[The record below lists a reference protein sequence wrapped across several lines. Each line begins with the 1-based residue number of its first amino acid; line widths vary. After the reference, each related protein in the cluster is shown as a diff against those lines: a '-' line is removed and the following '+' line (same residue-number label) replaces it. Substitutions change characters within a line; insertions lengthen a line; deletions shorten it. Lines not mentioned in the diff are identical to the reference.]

1 MHALQLP
8 YGRDAPPCSSNG
20 ANAAELFHRADAA
33 RRTVTVALHLY
44 GGATPSCKSSKSI
57 AAVPRHGAS
66 SARTVTREH
75 LHRTLS
81 HCCTPVA
88 LFRRAVQRG
97 GARPPC
103 CYCTKFTYP
112 GRGPVAAGSHSG
124 HSGGPATAG
133 HTGHV
138 KKIWYGSNTAVELH
152 RAALHGG
159 ATPPG
164 CNSVAMCGGDAPS

>member
-1 MHALQLP
+1 VHALQLP

-44 GGATPSCKSSKSI
+44 GGATPSCRSIRSI
-57 AAVPRHGAS
+57 AAVPHHGAS

-81 HCCTPVA
+81 HWCTPVA
-88 LFRRAVQRG
+88 LLRRAVQRG

-103 CYCTKFTYP
+103 CCYTKFTYP
-112 GRGPVAAGSHSG
+112 GRGPVAAGSQSG
-124 HSGGPATAG
+124 HR
-133 HTGHV
+133 HV

-164 CNSVAMCGGDAPS
+164 CTSVTMCGGDAPS